1 MKRWLETKQD
11 RVWRGDR
18 INKLEKR
25 YDTVREHDLLMRKA
39 APLVVGDSVLDVGCG
54 LGHLYEYVTKL
65 RPDIEYLGLDQS
77 ADILERARARYPSAK
92 FKRGNIYDM
101 NLPKFDTVA
110 CLDVLHH
117 QPALDP
123 ALLILLKH
131 ARKALIVTIWIHE
144 RYESG
149 KHKKQY
155 TGGWGEIITW
165 HTTEELKKRFSG
177 FRYEVYPSVGWEWR
191 DIYLFL
197 LDTQGE

>member
-1 MKRWLETKQD
+1 MERWLAAKQD

-18 INKLEKR
+18 IIPALEKH
-25 YDTVREHDLLMRKA
+25 YVVREHDILMKKA
-39 APLVVGDSVLDVGCG
+39 ASLIVGNSVLDVGCG
-54 LGHLYEYVTKL
+54 LGHFYGRLD
-65 RPDIEYLGLDQS
+65 PDIEYLGLDQS
-77 ADILERARARYPSAK
+77 PDMLKRARARHPNAR
-92 FKRGNIYDM
+92 FEQGNIYNMD

-123 ALLILLKH
+123 ALSTLLKH

-144 RYESG
+144 RYKGG

-165 HTTEELKKRFSG
+165 HTAKELKEKFSNSK
-177 FRYEVYPSVGWEWR
+177 YDVYHGIGWEWR
-191 DIYLFL
+191 DIYVF
-197 LDTQGE
+197 DRQ